1 MKHKLGIQLE
11 NIGRI
16 LVLYGFLVI
25 LYNILHKIFHFDMNL
40 FDYIFN
46 WMYSF
51 GLVVGNIITTFFLP
65 IGFFVF
71 YVGREIAD

>member
-16 LVLYGFLVI
+16 LVLYGFLVM
-25 LYNILHKIFHFDMNL
+25 LYNILDKIFHFGMNI

-51 GLVVGNIITTFFLP
+51 GLVAGNIITTFFLP
-65 IGFFVF
+65 VGFFIF